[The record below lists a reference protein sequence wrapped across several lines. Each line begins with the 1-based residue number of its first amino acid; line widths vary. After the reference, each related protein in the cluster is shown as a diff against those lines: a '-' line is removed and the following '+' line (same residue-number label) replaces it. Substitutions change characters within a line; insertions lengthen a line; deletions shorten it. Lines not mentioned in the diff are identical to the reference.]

1 MIRRI
6 TIIRTGTAGNTFNDQ
21 LRGFATSLGMLG
33 ERDKDKSCFRIFIEL
48 LKTREKELSSDDL
61 AEKTGLTRGTVVHH
75 INMLMD
81 RGFVIN
87 VHKRY
92 RLREENLENL
102 IVDLRREMETA
113 LNELNTQAKQIDKF
127 LHLLE

>member
-6 TIIRTGTAGNTFNDQ
+6 TIIRTGTTGNTFNDQ

-33 ERDKDKSCFRIFIEL
+33 ERDRDKSCFRIFIEL

-81 RGFVIN
+81 RGIVIN